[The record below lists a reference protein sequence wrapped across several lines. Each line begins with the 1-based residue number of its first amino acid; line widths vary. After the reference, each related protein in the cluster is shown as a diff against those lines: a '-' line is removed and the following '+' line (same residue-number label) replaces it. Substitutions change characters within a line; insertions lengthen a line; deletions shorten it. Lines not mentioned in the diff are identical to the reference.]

1 MRTGSVLETER
12 LVLRSMVADDLER
25 LLGIFGDAVVMAAFD
40 EAPLNREQVRRWLER
55 NLDHQRRH
63 GYGLFAVCLKDDGRL
78 IGDCG
83 LELIVLAGERV
94 AELGYDFRIA
104 HWNQGY
110 ATEAACAV
118 RDYAFTSLRQPRLVS
133 LIRPGNPASARV
145 AAKTGLK
152 EIDHIQ
158 RHGRRYLRYGIENTT
173 R

>member
-1 MRTGSVLETER
+1 M
-12 LVLRSMVADDLER
+12 
-25 LLGIFGDAVVMAAFD
+25 
-40 EAPLNREQVRRWLER
+40 
-55 NLDHQRRH
+55 
-63 GYGLFAVCLKDDGRL
+63 

-83 LELIVLAGERV
+83 LELIELAGERV
-94 AELGYDFRIA
+94 AELGYDFRSD

-152 EIDHIQ
+152 EIDHIHTILKRGTSADLQ
-158 RHGRRYLRYGIENTT
+158 LEVFRETNDLSAIVDKLIELTMENVPETAEVAVDCALQVSIGRAAVLAHNLPEHAVVGMTAAVVAHGGAYLLR
-173 R
+173 